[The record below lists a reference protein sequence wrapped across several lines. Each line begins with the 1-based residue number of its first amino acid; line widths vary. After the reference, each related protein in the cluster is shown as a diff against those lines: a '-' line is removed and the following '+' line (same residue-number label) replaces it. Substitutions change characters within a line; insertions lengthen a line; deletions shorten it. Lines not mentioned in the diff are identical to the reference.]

1 MWMPKERG
9 PVPETSPTARSAFL
23 GAASLTRVVEG
34 WEVPTGDASGDVTLA
49 DLSGL
54 AKVLVK
60 APAAGPTATRMA
72 TAMGTR
78 FGRAA
83 WDGDRLVTGAAPG
96 EWLVLGPRG
105 TAGGTVDHYRTVLAT
120 VTEDLVTVMELTHG
134 RALLRVHGPA
144 TMSLLRRLTALDL
157 DDRFVPDGSALRT
170 SVAAV
175 VTDVVR
181 DDVAGSPSYL
191 LHCERSSG
199 RYLLDTLLAAG
210 EDLGAQLQDGH
221 PSWGGLETSR

>member
-1 MWMPKERG
+1 M
-9 PVPETSPTARSAFL
+9 PETSPTARSAFL
-23 GAASLTRVVEG
+23 GAASLTRVTEG

-49 DLSGL
+49 DLSAL

-60 APAAGPTATRMA
+60 GPASGPAAAEVVA
-72 TAMGTR
+72 LMGSR
-78 FGRAA
+78 FGRAV

-105 TAGGTVDHYRTVLAT
+105 TAGGTVGKYRTALAG
-120 VTEDLVTVMELTHG
+120 VTDDLVTVMDLTHG
-134 RALLRVHGPA
+134 RALLRVHGPS
-144 TMSLLRRLTALDL
+144 TLSLLRRLTALDL
-157 DDRFVPDGSALRT
+157 DDRFVPDGSTLRT
-170 SVAAV
+170 SVAGV

-210 EDLGAQLQDGH
+210 EDLGAQLEDGH
-221 PSWGGLETSR
+221 PSWSRSVTSR

>member
-1 MWMPKERG
+1 M
-9 PVPETSPTARSAFL
+9 PETSPTARSAFL
-23 GAASLTRVVEG
+23 GAASLTRVAEG
-34 WEVPTGDASGDVTLA
+34 WEVPTGDASGDVALA

-60 APAAGPTATRMA
+60 GASSGPAAAELIA
-72 TAMGTR
+72 LMGTR
-78 FGRAA
+78 FGRTA

-105 TAGGTVDHYRTVLAT
+105 TAGGTVDHYRTELSR
-120 VTEDLVTVMELTHG
+120 VTDDLVTVMDLTHG
-134 RALLRVHGPA
+134 RALLRVHGA
-144 TMSLLRRLTALDL
+144 GTQSLLRRLTALDL

-170 SVAAV
+170 SVAGL

-210 EDLGAQLQDGH
+210 DDLGAQLEDGH
-221 PSWGGLETSR
+221 PSWSGSVTSR

>member
-1 MWMPKERG
+1 
-9 PVPETSPTARSAFL
+9 VPETSPTARSAFL
-23 GAASLTRVVEG
+23 GAASLTRVAEG
-34 WEVPTGDASGDVTLA
+34 WEVPTGDASGDVALA

-60 APAAGPTATRMA
+60 GPAAGAA
-72 TAMGTR
+72 EIVAVMGTR

-105 TAGGTVDHYRTVLAT
+105 TAGKTVERYRTELAGLT
-120 VTEDLVTVMELTHG
+120 DDLVTVMDLTHG

-144 TMSLLRRLTALDL
+144 TLRLLRRLTALDL

-170 SVAAV
+170 SVAGV

-181 DDVAGSPSYL
+181 DDLAGSPSYL

-210 EDLGAQLQDGH
+210 EDLGAQLEDGH
-221 PSWGGLETSR
+221 PSWGGSVTSR

>member
-1 MWMPKERG
+1 MWMPKEYG

-23 GAASLTRVVEG
+23 GAASLTRVEEG
-34 WEVPTGDASGDVTLA
+34 WEVPTGTASGDVALA

-60 APAAGPTATRMA
+60 GPAAGPA
-72 TAMGTR
+72 TAELGTRMGTR
-78 FGRAA
+78 FSRAA
-83 WDGDRLVTGAAPG
+83 WDGGRLVTGAAPG

-105 TAGGTVDHYRTVLAT
+105 TAGETVDRYRTELAG
-120 VTEDLVTVMELTHG
+120 VSDELVTVTDLTHG
-134 RALLRVHGPA
+134 RALLRVHGPS
-144 TMSLLRRLTALDL
+144 TRSLLRRLTALDL

-170 SVAAV
+170 SVAGV

-181 DDVAGSPSYL
+181 DDVAGAASYL

-210 EDLGAQLQDGH
+210 DDLGAQLEDGH
-221 PSWGGLETSR
+221 PSWGGSVASR

>member
-1 MWMPKERG
+1 
-9 PVPETSPTARSAFL
+9 
-23 GAASLTRVVEG
+23 
-34 WEVPTGDASGDVTLA
+34 VPTGDASGDVSLA

-60 APAAGPTATRMA
+60 GPAAGPSAAGVVAR
-72 TAMGTR
+72 MGTR

-105 TAGGTVDHYRTVLAT
+105 TAGGTVEHYREALAG
-120 VTEDLVTVMELTHG
+120 VTDELVTVMDLTHG
-134 RALLRVHGPA
+134 RALLRVHGPG
-144 TMSLLRRLTALDL
+144 TRSLLRRLTALDL
-157 DDRFVPDGSALRT
+157 DDRFVPDGAALRT
-170 SVAAV
+170 SVAGV

-181 DDVAGSPSYL
+181 DDVAGAPSYL

-199 RYLLDTLLAAG
+199 RYLLDTLIAAG
-210 EDLGAQLQDGH
+210 EDLRAQLHDGH
-221 PSWGGLETSR
+221 PSWGGAVASR

>member
-1 MWMPKERG
+1 
-9 PVPETSPTARSAFL
+9 
-23 GAASLTRVVEG
+23 
-34 WEVPTGDASGDVTLA
+34 VPTGDATGDVALA

-60 APAAGPTATRMA
+60 GPAAGAAEMVA
-72 TAMGTR
+72 VMGTR

-105 TAGGTVDHYRTVLAT
+105 TARETVDRYRTELAGLS
-120 VTEDLVTVMELTHG
+120 EDLVTVMDLTHG
-134 RALLRVHGPA
+134 RALLRVHGPS
-144 TMSLLRRLTALDL
+144 TLRLLRRLTALDL

-170 SVAAV
+170 SVAGV

-181 DDVAGSPSYL
+181 DDMAGSPSYL

-210 EDLGAQLQDGH
+210 EDLGAQLEDGH
-221 PSWGGLETSR
+221 PSWGGSVTSR

>member
-1 MWMPKERG
+1 
-9 PVPETSPTARSAFL
+9 VPETSPTARSAFL
-23 GAASLTRVVEG
+23 GVASLTRVVEG
-34 WEVPTGDASGDVTLA
+34 WEVPTGEVSGDVTLA

-60 APAAGPTATRMA
+60 GPAAGPADIEMV

-78 FGRAA
+78 FGRAL
-83 WDGDRLVTGAAPG
+83 WDGEWLVTAAAPG

-105 TAGGTVDHYRTVLAT
+105 TAAGTVDHYRRAVAG
-120 VTEDLVTVMELTHG
+120 VNGELVTIMDLTHG

-144 TMSLLRRLTALDL
+144 TLSLLQRLTALDL

-181 DDVAGSPSYL
+181 DDVDGSPSYL

-210 EDLGAQLQDGH
+210 EDLGAQFQDGH
-221 PSWGGLETSR
+221 PAWGETRPSR

>member
-1 MWMPKERG
+1 MSMPKECG
-9 PVPETSPTARSAFL
+9 PVPETRPTARSAFL
-23 GAASLTRVVEG
+23 GAASLTRVAQG
-34 WEVPTGDASGDVTLA
+34 WEVPTGDATGDVALA

-60 APAAGPTATRMA
+60 GPAGGPAAAELAARL
-72 TAMGTR
+72 GTR

-96 EWLVLGPRG
+96 EWLVLGPQG
-105 TAGGTVDHYRTVLAT
+105 TAGATVDHYRNELAG
-120 VTEDLVTVMELTHG
+120 VTDELVTVMDLTHG
-134 RALLRVHGPA
+134 RALLRVHGPS
-144 TMSLLRRLTALDL
+144 TRSLLRRLTALDL

-170 SVAAV
+170 SVAGL
-175 VTDVVR
+175 VTDLVR

-199 RYLLDTLLAAG
+199 RYLLDTLRAAG
-210 EDLGAQLQDGH
+210 EDLGAQLEDGH
-221 PSWGGLETSR
+221 PSWGGSVTSR

>member
-1 MWMPKERG
+1 
-9 PVPETSPTARSAFL
+9 VPETRPTARSAFL
-23 GAASLTRVVEG
+23 GAAALTRVSDG
-34 WEVPTGDASGDVTLA
+34 WEVPTGEASGDVALA

-60 APAAGPTATRMA
+60 GPAAGAAGMVA
-72 TAMGTR
+72 VMGTR

-105 TAGGTVDHYRTVLAT
+105 TAGETVDRYRSELAGLT
-120 VTEDLVTVMELTHG
+120 SDLVTVMDLTHG
-134 RALLRVHGPA
+134 RALLRVHGPS
-144 TMSLLRRLTALDL
+144 TLRLLRRLTALDL

-170 SVAAV
+170 SVAGV

-181 DDVAGSPSYL
+181 DDLAGSPSYL
-191 LHCERSSG
+191 VHCERSSG

-210 EDLGAQLQDGH
+210 EDLGAQLEDGH
-221 PSWGGLETSR
+221 PSWGGSVTAR